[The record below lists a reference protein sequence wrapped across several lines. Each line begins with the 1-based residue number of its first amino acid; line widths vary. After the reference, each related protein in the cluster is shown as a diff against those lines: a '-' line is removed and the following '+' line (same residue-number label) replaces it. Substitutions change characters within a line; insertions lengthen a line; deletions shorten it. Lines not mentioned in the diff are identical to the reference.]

1 MDFDFSNSAAR
12 EKPMRQADHMKESI
26 AARAYELWQE
36 EGCPEGRDIEFWY
49 QAEQQLKAESAD
61 PSQIKE
67 ERQADDVSA
76 GSAKSEAGQSEAE
89 GMTSAMPKRRTQS
102 KGKA

>member
-1 MDFDFSNSAAR
+1 
-12 EKPMRQADHMKESI
+12 MRQADHMKESI

-76 GSAKSEAGQSEAE
+76 GSAEV
-89 GMTSAMPKRRTQS
+89 
-102 KGKA
+102 